1 MIELRREETAI
12 AAPPMQEQHVRITLA
27 RRVEH
32 NPCRASLSDG
42 PGALSFSHSHRFLLG
57 VGLVQEP
64 RPQPGVAA
72 SGNTPSPKVVIGG
85 FASGSRPAAITGT
98 AATEQLTARRY
109 WRRRAVGARE
119 KQLEQT
125 AQPADGVAQ
134 HAGSEQLSDSGIDDP
149 SEWPHDRGRR
159 QPPTRVSGRKPGACR
174 NHSSDEDAEITG
186 YSKLRLWVS
195 AEGSDDM

>member
-1 MIELRREETAI
+1 MIELRREKTAI

-32 NPCRASLSDG
+32 NPCRASLGDG

-72 SGNTPSPKVVIGG
+72 SGNPPSPKVVIGG

-98 AATEQLTARRY
+98 AATEQLTARCY
-109 WRRRAVGARE
+109 WRRRAIGARK
-119 KQLEQT
+119 KQQSS
-125 AQPADGVAQ
+125 QPMALRSTRHASSHPTPVLTTLQSGLMTVA
-134 HAGSEQLSDSGIDDP
+134 GDNRP
-149 SEWPHDRGRR
+149 
-159 QPPTRVSGRKPGACR
+159 
-174 NHSSDEDAEITG
+174 
-186 YSKLRLWVS
+186 
-195 AEGSDDM
+195 